1 MEKWQKEQFSVRPLG
16 ETRTWLTESSRYP
29 EYSRMLL
36 DELIKLTAEIKAEWP
51 LGAGSLHSGDVG
63 HAELWKKVRRR
74 DLLSD
79 SVRIFT
85 AMAVESFLNF
95 YGVVRLG
102 QTPFDLY
109 IERLSQP
116 KKLQALLEICDGIS
130 ANRCLA
136 ITAIVS
142 KIAQR
147 RNDLVHPKAREVVCE
162 ITQADKDADSTP
174 IPGAALEAVQD
185 MVTFYQQWTSLV
197 PDSKFLL
204 PDTEQLNV
212 D

>member
-1 MEKWQKEQFSVRPLG
+1 MEKWQNEQFMVRPLG
-16 ETRTWLTESSRYP
+16 ETRTWRTESSRYP

-36 DELIKLTAEIKAEWP
+36 DELIKLTAEIQAEWP
-51 LGAGSLHSGDVG
+51 PGAGSLRSGDVG

-85 AMAVESFLNF
+85 AMSVESFLNL

-102 QTPFDLY
+102 QTPFDVFV
-109 IERLSQP
+109 ERLSQP
-116 KKLQALLEICDGIS
+116 KKLQALLDICHGIRVDQGS
-130 ANRCLA
+130 A
-136 ITAIVS
+136 ITRTVI

-147 RNDLVHPKAREVVCE
+147 RNDLVHPKVKEVVGE
-162 ITQADKDADSTP
+162 ITQTDKDTA
-174 IPGAALEAVQD
+174 IEAVQD
-185 MVTFYQQWTSLV
+185 MATFYQQWTRLV

-204 PDTEQLNV
+204 PDSEQLKV
-212 D
+212 VCIGT